1 MEHGALGC
9 GEGGRPLPVA
19 LEGLP
24 GGRVF
29 KSVLYDR
36 ILLSKKTETHEV
48 VSYQKI
54 LTVALE
60 SRETLERCVFTLSRF
75 FI

>member
-36 ILLSKKTETHEV
+36 ILLGKKTKTHEV

-60 SRETLERCVFTLSRF
+60 SRETLERCVFTLSPF